1 MNAPAKFPKTT
12 DNPDS
17 PDARALRYSQG
28 RLLGLRVNRYSW
40 WTHWREL
47 ADYFLPRRYKWIVT
61 PNQMARGSPI
71 NQHILDSTG
80 VICARNLAS
89 GLVSGKSSPTR
100 PWFKLRVGII
110 DSTTTSPVSLWL
122 AECERILYLI
132 FAESNFYNSIA
143 QFYYD
148 LVIFGTA
155 VMLIYEDFENVINC
169 INPCAGEYYLDI
181 DGKYR
186 PTIFYREFTLTV
198 SACVAEFG
206 YENCSQS
213 VRSLYD
219 DKSGANLTRELIV
232 AHSIEPNDDGR
243 AADFGFSNRFKFRE
257 LYWEWG
263 GSASPQG
270 GNFQPQ
276 GFLRKKGYYSQP
288 NIACR
293 WDIVSND
300 AYGRSPGMDALPDQ
314 KQVQL
319 ETRRKAQA
327 IDKMVNPPLVADVQL
342 KNQPASLLPGGMT
355 YIQGMVA
362 NGGKPAISS
371 IYDTH
376 NFPVQDITADIAMA
390 QGRLSKTFFND
401 VLMTAS
407 QYETRSNVTAVEW
420 DMRKSESLVA
430 LGPALDRIDYEG
442 LGPIIDRVFDI
453 ATRAGILPPAPQ
465 EIQGQMINVD
475 YVSMLQ
481 QAQQAAASGG
491 IDRILQL
498 AGGLLPA
505 KPDIMDN
512 IDTDFALDK
521 YAELLNLDPK
531 IIRSPDAVV
540 QIRQDRA
547 QQIAQQQQAALAEQ
561 ASKTAANLSQTT
573 TGNGNSALDAIMGQG
588 GPGGPS

>member
-1 MNAPAKFPKTT
+1 
-12 DNPDS
+12 
-17 PDARALRYSQG
+17 
-28 RLLGLRVNRYSW
+28 V
-40 WTHWREL
+40 
-47 ADYFLPRRYKWIVT
+47 
-61 PNQMARGSPI
+61 
-71 NQHILDSTG
+71 
-80 VICARNLAS
+80 
-89 GLVSGKSSPTR
+89 
-100 PWFKLRVGII
+100 

-132 FAESNFYNSIA
+132 FSSSNFYNSIA

-155 VMLIYEDFENVINC
+155 TMLIYEDFENVINC

-198 SACVAEFG
+198 SAVVAEFG
-206 YENCSQS
+206 YENCSES
-213 VRSLYD
+213 VRRLYD
-219 DKSGANLTRELIV
+219 DPSGANLTREIIV

-243 AADFGFSNRFKFRE
+243 AAEFGFSDRFAYRE

-276 GFLRKKGYYSQP
+276 GFLRKKGYYSRP

-293 WDIVSND
+293 WDLVSND

-355 YIQGMVA
+355 YIQGMAA
-362 NGGKPAISS
+362 NGGKPAIAS

-376 NFPVQDITADIAMA
+376 QFPVDAITNDLIEVK
-390 QGRLSKTFFND
+390 QRLSRIFFND

-442 LGPIIDRVFDI
+442 LGPILDRVFDI
-453 ATRAGILPPAPQ
+453 ANRAGILPPAPP
-465 EIQGQMINVD
+465 EIQGQMINID
-475 YVSMLQ
+475 YVSMLK
-481 QAQQAAASGG
+481 QAQDAAKSGG
-491 IDRILQL
+491 IDRLL
-498 AGGLLPA
+498 AVAGNLLAA
-505 KPDIMDN
+505 KPDVMDN
-512 IDTDFALDK
+512 IDTDYALDK
-521 YAELLNLDPK
+521 YSALLNNDPK
-531 IIRSPDAVV
+531 IIRSPEAVE
-540 QIRQDRA
+540 QIRQQRA
-547 QQIAQQQQAALAEQ
+547 QQMAQQQQAEQIAALSQ
-561 ASKTAANLSQTT
+561 AGKNLSDTDL
-573 TGNGNSALDAIMGQG
+573 GGGVNALQAMGG
-588 GPGGPS
+588 VAP

>member
-1 MNAPAKFPKTT
+1 MAQAASAAFPTT
-12 DNPDS
+12 DRSSNSDT
-17 PDARALRYSQG
+17 RALAYSQG

-100 PWFKLRVGII
+100 PWFKLRVGTI
-110 DSTTTSPVSLWL
+110 DSTQTGPVSLWL
-122 AECERILYLI
+122 KECERILYLI

-143 QFYYD
+143 QYYFD

-155 VMLIYEDFENVINC
+155 TLLIYEDYENVINC
-169 INPCAGEYYLDI
+169 INPCAGEYYIDI

-198 SACVAEFG
+198 SAVVDEFG
-206 YENCSQS
+206 YDRCSSS
-213 VRSLYD
+213 VQALYD
-219 DKSGANLTRELIV
+219 DPGGANLTRELII
-232 AHSIEPNDDGR
+232 AHSIEPNNDGKGPG
-243 AADFGFSNRFKFRE
+243 FGFSDKFAFRE

-270 GNFQPQ
+270 SNYQPQ
-276 GFLRKKGYYSQP
+276 GFLRRKGYLDQP
-288 NIACR
+288 NITCR

-355 YIQGMVA
+355 YLQGFA
-362 NGGKPAISS
+362 QSGKPAISS

-376 NFPVQDITADIAMA
+376 NFPVEGITADIEMA
-390 QGRLSKTFFND
+390 QQRLSKTFFND

-407 QYETRSNVTAVEW
+407 QFETRSNVTAVEW
-420 DMRKSESLVA
+420 NMRKSESMVA
-430 LGPALDRIDYEG
+430 LGPALDRIDNEC
-442 LGPIIDRVFDI
+442 LGPTIDRVFGI
-453 ATRAGILPPAPQ
+453 ASRAGVFPPAPP
-465 EIQGQMINVD
+465 EIQGQMIQIN
-475 YVSMLQ
+475 YVSMLKQAQDATAAGGIEALLKLGGELEGIKPGSMMNIDIDYAIDKYSTLQNNDPKLIRSPQALAQLRADEAKQQ
-481 QAQQAAASGG
+481 QATQQAA
-491 IDRILQL
+491 I
-498 AGGLLPA
+498 
-505 KPDIMDN
+505 
-512 IDTDFALDK
+512 
-521 YAELLNLDPK
+521 
-531 IIRSPDAVV
+531 
-540 QIRQDRA
+540 
-547 QQIAQQQQAALAEQ
+547 AEQ
-561 ASKTAANLSQTT
+561 LSKSAANLS
-573 TGNGNSALDAIMGQG
+573 AIQ
-588 GPGGPS
+588 PQAPQ

>member
-1 MNAPAKFPKTT
+1 MTLVANELTAKGTT
-12 DNPDS
+12 ADT
-17 PDARALRYSQG
+17 RALNYSQG
-28 RLLGLRVNRYSW
+28 RLIGLRINRYSW

-61 PNQMARGSPI
+61 PNQQSRGSPI

-100 PWFKLRVGII
+100 PWFKLRVGTV

-143 QFYYD
+143 QFYFD

-155 VMLIYEDFENVINC
+155 VILIYEDYDNVINC
-169 INPCAGEYYLDI
+169 INPCAGEYYIDI

-198 SACVAEFG
+198 SAIVNEFG
-206 YENCSQS
+206 YDQCSES

-219 DKSGANLTRELIV
+219 DPGGANLTRELIV
-232 AHSIEPNDDGR
+232 AHSLEPNDDGR
-243 AADFGFSNRFKFRE
+243 ASEFGFSDRFKFRE

-270 GNFQPQ
+270 SNYQPQ
-276 GFLRKKGYYSQP
+276 GFLRKKGYYSMP

-293 WDIVSND
+293 WDLVSND
-300 AYGRSPGMDALPDQ
+300 PYGRSPGMDALPDQ
-314 KQVQL
+314 KQLQL
-319 ETRRKAQA
+319 EQRRKAQA

-355 YIQGMVA
+355 YVQGFTTS
-362 NGGKPAISS
+362 GKPGIASV
-371 IYDTH
+371 YDTK
-376 NFPVQDITADIAMA
+376 FPVAEIVEDIKEVV
-390 QGRLSKTFFND
+390 GRLSKIFFND

-407 QYETRSNVTAVEW
+407 QFETRSNVTAVEW
-420 DMRKSESLVA
+420 NMRKSESMVA

-442 LGPIIDRVFDI
+442 LGPTIDRVFDI
-453 ATRAGILPPAPQ
+453 ASRIPNLLPPAPP
-465 EIQGQMINVD
+465 EIQGKMINIT
-475 YVSMLQ
+475 YVSMLK
-481 QAQQAAASGG
+481 QAQDATAAGG
-491 IDRILQL
+491 IEQTLRL
-498 AGGLLPA
+498 AGELEGL
-505 KPDIMDN
+505 KPGSMMN
-512 IDTDFALDK
+512 IDIDYAIDK
-521 YAELLNLDPK
+521 YSALQNNDPK
-531 IIRSPDAVV
+531 MIRSPEMLA
-540 QIRQDRA
+540 QLRA
-547 QQIAQQQQAALAEQ
+547 EEAKQQQAAQQAQLAEQ
-561 ASKTAANLSQTT
+561 LSKSAGNLS
-573 TGNGNSALDAIMGQG
+573 AIGQQSG
-588 GPGGPS
+588 AQ